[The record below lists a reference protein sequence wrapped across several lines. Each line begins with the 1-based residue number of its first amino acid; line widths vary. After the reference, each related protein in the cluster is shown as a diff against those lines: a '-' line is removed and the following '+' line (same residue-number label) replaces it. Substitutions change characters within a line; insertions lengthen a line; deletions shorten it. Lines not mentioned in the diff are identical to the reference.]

1 MHFLLPPVSIPQD
14 CVEDSVTPIILRLNF
29 SLVGKPISSLRNLQ
43 PMLAVDAQRYFTT
56 SVSPGVG
63 LFQRD
68 WRGWTLD
75 LEGKPCFA
83 FPLSS
88 PLRRTVAQ
96 IMSARTTSA
105 SPLGSQS
112 ECPALRPTLVP
123 QAPSWNPGLLSLALP
138 NVSTQGSGPRHTVP
152 VSLPTSPLC
161 ISPPLH
167 FQPQSQNH
175 LLSSAPMLA

>member
-56 SVSPGVG
+56 PVSPGVG
-63 LFQRD
+63 LFQRG
-68 WRGWTLD
+68 WRGWTVD

-88 PLRRTVAQ
+88 PLRRIVVR
-96 IMSARTTSA
+96 IMSARMTSA

-112 ECPALRPTLVP
+112 ERPAP
-123 QAPSWNPGLLSLALP
+123 
-138 NVSTQGSGPRHTVP
+138 
-152 VSLPTSPLC
+152 
-161 ISPPLH
+161 
-167 FQPQSQNH
+167 
-175 LLSSAPMLA
+175 

>member
-1 MHFLLPPVSIPQD
+1 MAARVHFLLPPVSIPQD
-14 CVEDSVTPIILRLNF
+14 CVEDSVTPIVLRLNF

-63 LFQRD
+63 LFQRR
-68 WRGWTLD
+68 WRGWTID

-88 PLRRTVAQ
+88 PLRRIVVR
-96 IMSARTTSA
+96 IMSARMTSA

-112 ECPALRPTLVP
+112 EHPDPRPTLVP
-123 QAPSWNPGLLSLALP
+123 RAPSWNPGFLSLALP

-152 VSLPTSPLC
+152 VSPPTSPLC
-161 ISPPLH
+161 IS
-167 FQPQSQNH
+167 S
-175 LLSSAPMLA
+175 

>member
-1 MHFLLPPVSIPQD
+1 M
-14 CVEDSVTPIILRLNF
+14 TPIILRLNF

-43 PMLAVDAQRYFTT
+43 PMLAVGAQRYFTT

-63 LFQRD
+63 LFQRG

-88 PLRRTVAQ
+88 PLRRTVAR
-96 IMSARTTSA
+96 ITSARMTSA

-112 ECPALRPTLVP
+112 ECPAPETY
-123 QAPSWNPGLLSLALP
+123 PSSPGPLLEPGLLSLALP
-138 NVSTQGSGPRHTVP
+138 NVSTQGSGPRYTVP
-152 VSLPTSPLC
+152 VSPPTSQLG
-161 ISPPLH
+161 ISSPPH
-167 FQPQSQNH
+167 FQPRSQNH